1 MLAKPSFNIASH
13 TRFLVMVGLVIPSLQ
28 DSGQYGKP
36 LWMLFFL
43 HQYKDDVFCSLISRA
58 PMKMLYGLSEILH
71 ENNFAE
77 EQQSHFVW

>member
-13 TRFLVMVGLVIPSLQ
+13 TRFLVMVS
-28 DSGQYGKP
+28 